1 MIEHISEQI
10 QASLSTLKTIYN
22 RQGQTGRI
30 LLVFL
35 FILPFCCL
43 CPVLVSLP
51 AWGSR
56 SPATTVPSPV
66 LLPSDAGVVTPTAL
80 FDFDFPTLTPF
91 PTQPFS
97 TALPTLT
104 SPPTGTAAPT
114 QTAPTATGTALPTLT
129 PVQPSATASQPP
141 VIPTS
146 GGSVLILTV
155 DKPREYVDIQN
166 RTNAAVDLRGWRL
179 VSETGNQSCPLRGTL
194 QPDEVLR
201 IWARRGEPGFDCR
214 FTFNIWNDNTP
225 DPAVLYNPQGEEVS
239 RFP

>member
-1 MIEHISEQI
+1 MFENFSKQVS
-10 QASLSTLKTIYN
+10 ASLSTLKTIYD

-35 FILPFCCL
+35 FVLPFCCL
-43 CPVLVSLP
+43 CPVLVSFP
-51 AWGSR
+51 SWGRGAASTAV
-56 SPATTVPSPV
+56 SSPV
-66 LLPSDAGVVTPTAL
+66 MLPSQEGGATPTAL

-104 SPPTGTAAPT
+104 SPPTGTAPPT

-129 PVQPSATASQPP
+129 PVQPSASASQPP

-146 GGSVLILTV
+146 GGAVLIIAV

-194 QPDEVLR
+194 QPNDVLR

-214 FTFNIWNDNTP
+214 FAFNIWNDNTP

>member
-1 MIEHISEQI
+1 MIENISKQVN
-10 QASLSTLKTIYN
+10 ASLAALRTFYN
-22 RQGQTGRI
+22 QQGQTGRI
-30 LLVFL
+30 LLMFL
-35 FILPFCCL
+35 LVLPFCCL

-51 AWGSR
+51 SLGSGD
-56 SPATTVPSPV
+56 SSTAVPSPV
-66 LLPSDAGVVTPTAL
+66 LLPSQDGAATPTAL

-104 SPPTGTAAPT
+104 SPPTGTASVTP
-114 QTAPTATGTALPTLT
+114 TAPAATGTALPTMT
-129 PVQPSATASQPP
+129 AVQPSATASQPP

-146 GGSVLILTV
+146 GGSVLIVAV
-155 DKPREYVDIQN
+155 DKPGEYVEIQN

-194 QPDEVLR
+194 QPNDVLR
-201 IWARRGEPGFDCR
+201 IWARRGEPGIDCR
-214 FTFNIWNDNTP
+214 FAFNIWNDNSS

-239 RFP
+239 RYP

>member
-1 MIEHISEQI
+1 MIDTISKQV
-10 QASLSTLKTIYN
+10 QASLSTLKTIYD
-22 RQGQTGRI
+22 RQGPTGRI

-35 FILPFCCL
+35 LILPFCCL

-51 AWGSR
+51 GWGSR
-56 SPATTVPSPV
+56 DTATLVPSPV
-66 LLPSDAGVVTPTAL
+66 LLPSEAGGSTPTAL

-104 SPPTGTAAPT
+104 SPPTGTASPT
-114 QTAPTATGTALPTLT
+114 QTAPTATGTALPTMT
-129 PVQPSATASQPP
+129 SVQPSATASQPP

-146 GGSVLILTV
+146 GGSVLIIAV

-201 IWARRGEPGFDCR
+201 IWARRGEPGIDCR
-214 FTFNIWNDNTP
+214 FAFNIWNDNTP
-225 DPAVLYNPQGEEVS
+225 DPAVLYNSQGEEVS

>member
-1 MIEHISEQI
+1 MIENFRKQVN
-10 QASLSTLKTIYN
+10 ASLSTLKTIYD

-35 FILPFCCL
+35 FVLPFCCI
-43 CPVLVSLP
+43 CPILVSLP
-51 AWGSR
+51 TLGRGDAST
-56 SPATTVPSPV
+56 AVPSPV
-66 LLPSDAGVVTPTAL
+66 LFPSQEGAATPTAL

-91 PTQPFS
+91 PTQPFA

-104 SPPTGTAAPT
+104 SPPTQTALPT
-114 QTAPTATGTALPTLT
+114 QTAPTATGTALPTVT
-129 PVQPSATASQPP
+129 SPPATASQPP

-146 GGSVLILTV
+146 GGSVLIVAV
-155 DKPREYVDIQN
+155 DKPLEYVEIQN
-166 RTNAAVDLRGWRL
+166 RTNVAVDLRGWRL

-194 QPDEVLR
+194 PPNEILR

-214 FTFNIWNDNTP
+214 FGFNIWNDNTP
-225 DPAVLYNPQGEEVS
+225 DAAVLYNPQGQEVS

>member
-1 MIEHISEQI
+1 MIENLSKQVNS
-10 QASLSTLKTIYN
+10 SLSALKTIYS
-22 RQGQTGRI
+22 RQGQAGRI

-35 FILPFCCL
+35 LVLPLCCL
-43 CPVLVSLP
+43 CLVLVSLP
-51 AWGSR
+51 SWARRTPST
-56 SPATTVPSPV
+56 AVPSPV
-66 LLPSDAGVVTPTAL
+66 ILPSQEGQATPTAL

-91 PTQPFS
+91 PTLPFS

-104 SPPTGTAAPT
+104 SPPTETASPT
-114 QTAPTATGTALPTLT
+114 QTPPAATGTALPTVT
-129 PVQPSATASQPP
+129 SPPATASQPP

-146 GGSVLILTV
+146 GGSVLIV
-155 DKPREYVDIQN
+155 AVNKPMEYVEIQN
-166 RTNAAVDLRGWRL
+166 RTNAALDLGGWRL
-179 VSETGNQSCPLRGTL
+179 VSETGSQSCPLRGTL

-214 FTFNIWNDNTP
+214 FAFNIWNDNTS

>member
-1 MIEHISEQI
+1 MIENISKQVR
-10 QASLSTLKTIYN
+10 ASLSALRTIYN
-22 RQGQTGRI
+22 QQGQTGRI

-35 FILPFCCL
+35 FALPFCCI
-43 CPVLVSLP
+43 CPLLVSLP
-51 AWGSR
+51 SLGRGDAST
-56 SPATTVPSPV
+56 AVPSPV
-66 LLPSDAGVVTPTAL
+66 LFPSQDGVATPAAL

-104 SPPTGTAAPT
+104 SPPTGTASLTPP
-114 QTAPTATGTALPTLT
+114 APTATGTALPTIT
-129 PVQPSATASQPP
+129 AAQPSATASQPP

-146 GGSVLILTV
+146 GGSVLIVAV
-155 DKPREYVDIQN
+155 DKPREYVEIQN
-166 RTNAAVDLRGWRL
+166 RTNVAVDLRGWRL

-194 QPDEVLR
+194 EPNDVLR
-201 IWARRGEPGFDCR
+201 IWARRGEPGIDCR
-214 FTFNIWNDNTP
+214 FAFNIWNDNTP